1 MPDPRP
7 EVLDFLLTRRS
18 RPAKTLDEPGPERD
32 ELMRLLTAGA
42 RIPDHK
48 KLEPW
53 RFVVIEGAA
62 RERLATAAAARLTE
76 LGETKPGKHAEQ
88 FRQGAVIVA
97 VVSRPVPHPD
107 VPEWEQQYSA
117 ACVCL
122 NLLTA
127 ALAAGWGAQ
136 WLTGPLVR
144 DARFLGAL
152 GCTGG
157 ETVAG
162 FVHIGTERVAPSER
176 DRPDVEAIT
185 TWA

>member
-7 EVLDFLLTRRS
+7 EVLEFLLTRRS

-53 RFVVIEGAA
+53 RFVVIGGTA
-62 RERLATAAAARLTE
+62 RERLAEAAAARLTE
-76 LGETKPGKHAEQ
+76 LGEANLDKHAGQ

-97 VVSRPVPHPD
+97 VISRPVPHPD

-144 DARFLGAL
+144 DPVFLGAL
-152 GCTGG
+152 GCTGA

-162 FVHIGTERVAPSER
+162 FVHIGTERMAPSER